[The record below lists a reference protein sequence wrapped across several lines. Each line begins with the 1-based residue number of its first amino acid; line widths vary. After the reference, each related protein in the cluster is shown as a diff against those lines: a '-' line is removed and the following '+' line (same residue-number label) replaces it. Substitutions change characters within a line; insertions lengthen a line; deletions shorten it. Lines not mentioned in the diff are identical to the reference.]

1 MYSKIIDNDCVILCL
16 YVDDILIFGTSLEII
31 SSVKSFLSSKFEMK
45 DLGEADVIL
54 GMKLIKSHEGIAL
67 SLSHSIEKM
76 IKKFGYSNLKSVS
89 TPFDPSFHLK
99 KNLGDPIN
107 QLKYSQIIGS
117 LLYVANRTRPDIA
130 YAIGRLS
137 RYNQNPD
144 QSHWVA
150 LERVFQYLK
159 GTLNLSLMFTEYPE
173 VVEGYSDANWVTDS
187 HDLKSTTGYLFL
199 LGGAAIAWGST
210 RQTIISRSTMEA
222 ELIALDTTCNEA
234 EWIKNL
240 ISELLLVSKPVPTIS
255 IHCDNKAVIEL
266 TNQKSINKKM
276 NRHIRLRHK
285 SIRQHK
291 KNNII
296 SLEFV
301 KSEKNL
307 VDQLTKGLSR
317 SGVLESSR
325 GMGLKPI
332 TWSPA
337 VDTQPL

>member
-1 MYSKIIDNDCVILCL
+1 MDVKTTFLNEDLEDEIYMEQPEGFVVKGQENNVCKLIKSFYGLKQAPKQWHEKFDQIILSFGFQINNHDKCVYSKIIDNDCVILCF

-67 SLSHSIEKM
+67 FLSHSIEKNV
-76 IKKFGYSNLKSVS
+76 KKFSYSNLKSVS

-117 LLYVANRTRPDIA
+117 LLYVANRIRPDIA
-130 YAIGRLS
+130 YAVGRLS

-159 GTLNLSLMFTEYPE
+159 GTLNMSLMFTEYPE
-173 VVEGYSDANWVTDS
+173 VVEGYSDANWVIDS
-187 HDLKSTTGYLFL
+187 HDLKSTIGYLFL
-199 LGGAAIAWGST
+199 LGSAAIVWGST

-222 ELIALDTTCNEA
+222 ELIAVDTTCNEA
-234 EWIKNL
+234 VDK
-240 ISELLLVSKPVPTIS
+240 
-255 IHCDNKAVIEL
+255 
-266 TNQKSINKKM
+266 KSN
-276 NRHIRLRHK
+276 IRATFG
-285 SIRQHK
+285 I
-291 KNNII
+291 
-296 SLEFV
+296 
-301 KSEKNL
+301 
-307 VDQLTKGLSR
+307 
-317 SGVLESSR
+317 
-325 GMGLKPI
+325 
-332 TWSPA
+332 
-337 VDTQPL
+337 